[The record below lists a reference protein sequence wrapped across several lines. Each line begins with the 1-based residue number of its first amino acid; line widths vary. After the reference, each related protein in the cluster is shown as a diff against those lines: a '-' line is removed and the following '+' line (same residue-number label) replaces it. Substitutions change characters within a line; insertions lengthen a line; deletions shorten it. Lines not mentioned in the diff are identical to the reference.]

1 MIEALRIFGTIA
13 IVTFL
18 GINVLLQFF
27 LYPFYLLFA
36 SLERMYITD
45 DERRSLKLFD
55 NFWSNVWIPGLI
67 LTLGLSLLAGVGVL
81 LLYYLRQLY

>member
-55 NFWSNVWIPGLI
+55 NFWSNVWIPVLM

>member
-1 MIEALRIFGTIA
+1 MIEALQKIGNVSLA
-13 IVTFL
+13 TFL
-18 GINVLLQFF
+18 GMNVLLQFF

-81 LLYYLRQLY
+81 LLYYLRQLN

>member
-1 MIEALRIFGTIA
+1 MIEALRIFGTITVVA
-13 IVTFL
+13 FL
-18 GINVLLQFF
+18 GMNVLLQFF
-27 LYPFYLLFA
+27 LYPFYLSFA

-55 NFWSNVWIPGLI
+55 NFWVDVWIPGLMF
-67 LTLGLSLLAGVGVL
+67 TFGLSLLAGVGVL

>member
-1 MIEALRIFGTIA
+1 MIEALQKIGNVSLA
-13 IVTFL
+13 TFL
-18 GINVLLQFF
+18 GMNVLLQFF

>member
-1 MIEALRIFGTIA
+1 MIEALQIVGTIA
-13 IVTFL
+13 VATFL

-55 NFWSNVWIPGLI
+55 NFWVDVWIPGLI
-67 LTLGLSLLAGVGVL
+67 LTLELSLLAGVVVT

>member
-1 MIEALRIFGTIA
+1 MIEALQIVGTIA
-13 IVTFL
+13 VATFL

-27 LYPFYLLFA
+27 LHPFYLLFA

-55 NFWSNVWIPGLI
+55 NFRVDVWIPGLI
-67 LTLGLSLLAGVGVL
+67 MTLIVSLLAGVGVTIL
-81 LLYYLRQLY
+81 HYLRQLY

>member
-81 LLYYLRQLY
+81 LLYYLRQIV

>member
-67 LTLGLSLLAGVGVL
+67 LTLGLSLSAGVGVL

>member
-1 MIEALRIFGTIA
+1 MVEALQKIGNVSLA
-13 IVTFL
+13 TFL
-18 GINVLLQFF
+18 GMNVLLQFF

-55 NFWSNVWIPGLI
+55 NFWVDVWIPGLI
-67 LTLGLSLLAGVGVL
+67 FTLGLSLLAGVGVVM
-81 LLYYLRQLY
+81 LYHLRQLY

>member
-45 DERRSLKLFD
+45 DERGSLKLFD